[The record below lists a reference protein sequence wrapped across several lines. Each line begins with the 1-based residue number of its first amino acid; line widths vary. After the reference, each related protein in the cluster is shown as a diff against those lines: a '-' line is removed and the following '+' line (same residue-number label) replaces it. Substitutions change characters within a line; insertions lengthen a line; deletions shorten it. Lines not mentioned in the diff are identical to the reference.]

1 MQLFQVRRKRFV
13 PNLNVGNLFAVQVL
27 GTAIRPTNFVLL
39 RLNVKIKEEGDRRR
53 RRKIQRGR
61 KRFKN
66 TVQ

>member
-1 MQLFQVRRKRFV
+1 M

-39 RLNVKIKEEGDRRR
+39 RLNVKIKEEEGRRR